1 MNDLNLNL
9 DQTLNLEQQNTVNT
23 FHNISGIVHLP
34 SKENARLLYQLSVK
48 EDSEHPSGF
57 SVNLFAI
64 KNFISNNLFSKQ
76 KRQRICWAAIN
87 ADDGYH
93 FSVSDTNSERAAKV
107 RNNNAFNFN
116 MLETQPVFNALSI
129 SESRLSTFPVCP
141 SADFAQSDYAI
152 LNREALNV
160 FTAWKYFEEIS
171 SGELF
176 ISLNNNE
183 IKRLPKAL
191 GNNGAIATFKAYLKN
206 YLDEYARLTSIGAL
220 IDSAVLYIPAN
231 ACNAIVVDTAS
242 FKLDTVPAVIN
253 GAVKQV
259 DVRKAPKAFSRLAVD
274 TSLRIIGKGV
284 ININKE
290 CDILY
295 PAYTYGISN
304 TGAMSNSVSSDSDEY
319 TGTQFSRREVSFD
332 TLNGKETFARVV
344 MFSIGNASVRNGLSR
359 AEIFEEAISR
369 NDVIHFENGNLVG
382 FESRFEPDDNAVPAP
397 WCVTARINVQNY
409 SLSRSAGFELGA
421 LASSVSEEDSSVE
434 FGAVDVVGADD
445 TNDFDLSVLTQDVAP
460 VVGVSTNKKDSGP
473 VQRVRKESERRRE
486 SLSRKAESK
495 VEAEPLASVDD
506 TDLFEDE

>member
-9 DQTLNLEQQNTVNT
+9 DQNLNLEQQNAVNT

-64 KNFISNNLFSKQ
+64 KNFISNDLFSKQ
-76 KRQRICWAAIN
+76 KRQRTCWAAIN

-141 SADFAQSDYAI
+141 SSDFPQSDYAI

-171 SGELF
+171 SGDLF

-191 GNNGAIATFKAYLKN
+191 GNNGTIATFKAYLKN
-206 YLDEYARLTSIGAL
+206 YLDEYARLISIGAL

-253 GAVKQV
+253 GTVKQV

-290 CDILY
+290 YDILY

-304 TGAMSNSVSSDSDEY
+304 TGAMGVSISSDSDEY

-409 SLSRSAGFELGA
+409 SLSRSAGFELSA

-434 FGAVDVVGADD
+434 FGAVDVSDADD
-445 TNDFDLSVLTQDVAP
+445 ANDFDLSVLNQDVAP
-460 VVGVSTNKKDSGP
+460 VVGVSTNKKDNGP
-473 VQRVRKESERRRE
+473 TQRVRKESERRRE
-486 SLSRKAESK
+486 SLNRKAES
-495 VEAEPLASVDD
+495 LASVDD

>member
-1 MNDLNLNL
+1 M
-9 DQTLNLEQQNTVNT
+9 
-23 FHNISGIVHLP
+23 
-34 SKENARLLYQLSVK
+34 
-48 EDSEHPSGF
+48 
-57 SVNLFAI
+57 
-64 KNFISNNLFSKQ
+64 
-76 KRQRICWAAIN
+76 
-87 ADDGYH
+87 
-93 FSVSDTNSERAAKV
+93 
-107 RNNNAFNFN
+107 
-116 MLETQPVFNALSI
+116 
-129 SESRLSTFPVCP
+129 
-141 SADFAQSDYAI
+141 
-152 LNREALNV
+152 
-160 FTAWKYFEEIS
+160 
-171 SGELF
+171 
-176 ISLNNNE
+176 
-183 IKRLPKAL
+183 
-191 GNNGAIATFKAYLKN
+191 
-206 YLDEYARLTSIGAL
+206 DEYARLTSIGAL

-242 FKLDTVPAVIN
+242 FKLDTVPAIIN
-253 GAVKQV
+253 GTVKQV

-290 CDILY
+290 CDTLY

-304 TGAMSNSVSSDSDEY
+304 TGAAGSVSDDEY

-434 FGAVDVVGADD
+434 FGAVDVVDADD
-445 TNDFDLSVLTQDVAP
+445 ANDFDLSVLTQDVTP
-460 VVGVSTNKKDSGP
+460 VVGVSTNKKDNGP
-473 VQRVRKESERRRE
+473 TQRVRKESERRRE
-486 SLSRKAESK
+486 FLSRKTESK
-495 VEAEPLASVDD
+495 SEVEPLVSVDD
-506 TDLFEDE
+506 VDLFEDE

>member
-9 DQTLNLEQQNTVNT
+9 DQNLNLEQQNTVNT

-57 SVNLFAI
+57 QVSLFAI

-76 KRQRICWAAIN
+76 KRQRTCWAAVN

-93 FSVSDTNSERAAKV
+93 FSVNDTNNERASKV

-141 SADFAQSDYAI
+141 SADFPQSDYGI

-171 SGELF
+171 TGEIF

-206 YLDEYARLTSIGAL
+206 YLDEYARLISIGAL

-253 GAVKQV
+253 GIVKQV

-284 ININKE
+284 ININKGY
-290 CDILY
+290 DTLY

-304 TGAMSNSVSSDSDEY
+304 TGAMSGSVSSDSDEY
-319 TGTQFSRREVSFD
+319 TGTQFSRREVFFD

-421 LASSVSEEDSSVE
+421 LASSASEEDSSVE
-434 FGAVDVVGADD
+434 FGAVDVSDADD
-445 TNDFDLSVLTQDVAP
+445 ANDFDLSVLNQDVAP
-460 VVGVSTNKKDSGP
+460 VVGVATNKGSNGP

-486 SLSRKAESK
+486 SLNRKSEPKA
-495 VEAEPLASVDD
+495 EAEPLASVDD
-506 TDLFEDE
+506 VDLFEDE